1 MPKTL
6 IRYEPL
12 REMLS
17 LRGAMTS
24 LFDDGFARG
33 SQLLGSGVPTHPLD
47 VYQTE
52 EELVVQVAVPGMKPE
67 DLQVQVL
74 RGLLSVRG
82 ASHRP
87 ESPGGEYLRQE
98 LTYGAFER
106 TLTLPFAVQAEQ
118 AVARFENGLLT
129 IRLPRAEESR
139 PRQIAIQVQ
148 PAPVEGEKPSDLPV
162 AA

>member
-1 MPKTL
+1 MSRTV
-6 IRYEPL
+6 IRYEPF

-17 LRGAMTS
+17 PWGAMTS
-24 LFDDGFARG
+24 LFDDRVTRGAR
-33 SQLLGSGVPTHPLD
+33 LLGSGVPAFPVD
-47 VYQTE
+47 VYQTA
-52 EELVVQVAVPGMKPE
+52 EELVVQVAVPGLKPD

-74 RGLLSVRG
+74 RGLLTVRG

-87 ESPGGEYLRQE
+87 ESQGGEYLRQE

-106 TLTLPFAVQAEQ
+106 TLALPFAVQAEE

-129 IRLPRAEESR
+129 IRLPRAEEAR

-148 PAPVEGEKPSDLPV
+148 PAQVESEKPADLPT